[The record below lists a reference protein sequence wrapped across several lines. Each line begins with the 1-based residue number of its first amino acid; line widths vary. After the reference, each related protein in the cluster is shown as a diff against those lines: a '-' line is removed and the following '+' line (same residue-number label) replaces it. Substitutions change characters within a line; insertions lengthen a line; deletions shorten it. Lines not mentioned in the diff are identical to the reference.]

1 LQISDTSR
9 IKVVGVHSGS
19 TVIVTAVTPSPAN
32 SNDTLSVAQV
42 AANAQLPSVQTGL
55 GNVGLGTVIG
65 FSSVYQPLTDS
76 T

>member
-1 LQISDTSR
+1 M
-9 IKVVGVHSGS
+9 
-19 TVIVTAVTPSPAN
+19 TAVTPSPAN